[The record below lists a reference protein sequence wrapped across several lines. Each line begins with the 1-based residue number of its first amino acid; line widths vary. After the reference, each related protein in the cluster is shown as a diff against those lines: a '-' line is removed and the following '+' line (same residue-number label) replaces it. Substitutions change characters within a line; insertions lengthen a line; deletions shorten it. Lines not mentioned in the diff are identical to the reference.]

1 LLLDQSGQIMATQL
15 LSGTGVGSLSVMA
28 PGKINTLAG
37 DGFLSGEGATATT
50 SAINLPLGEATDAAG
65 NLYFSDSGNDRIRK
79 VDLAGNITTI
89 AGKGTA
95 GFLGDGG
102 PAVNAQINNPSAI
115 AVDGAGNI
123 FFADSDNN
131 AIREINLSSGA
142 ISTIAGTLGQG
153 GYSGDGSAANAA
165 LLSSPKGFAFD
176 ANNNLYIADTGNNV
190 IRKVNASSGTINTIA
205 GSGIA
210 GFSGDGNFATSGQF
224 NAPWGIAI
232 SGDGSFYIADFY
244 NNRIRKINSAGML
257 STVAGNGNASYS
269 GDGEFATVASLNSPA
284 SIAIDPAGSLYIAD
298 SENNCIRK
306 VNISGKIATLAG
318 NGAVVFS
325 GDGFD
330 ANLAGLYKPYSVY
343 LDSAGNLFIAD
354 RLNLRIR
361 QVSATTA
368 GIQYPIMKEGK
379 ISLPI
384 AQGLENDGNAQLTL
398 SNLTAPPTTNSAL
411 DTITTDPITTTC
423 TTTQA
428 LQVGA
433 SCILAIEFAPIA
445 VGSPSI
451 GVLAVASDSS
461 NGSATVDLT
470 GTVLSVDPTTVAVSS
485 SLNPSA
491 LDLAVTFT
499 AHVTSPNQVTGTV
512 QFFDGTTNLGAPQN
526 VNSSSNS
533 ATLTTSFTVLGLH
546 NISAVYSGDD
556 ANAASTSGPLHQ
568 AVEQTTS
575 LNLTSSTVPAT
586 VFVPV
591 TFSAALTGWTTVP
604 TGGITFMDGATLLG
618 SSPLGATAVATYS
631 TALLSAGNHN
641 ITATFAGDGSNFA
654 SSNSL
659 LQTINLATSTTA
671 LSTSNPSVPF
681 ATPITFTAIVSG
693 VSASIPTGNVVFKDG
708 QITLASAS
716 LNSIGV
722 ATYVNATL
730 AAGHHFITA
739 TYEGD
744 ADYAISTS
752 TQNVSETIQQTP
764 TFTTLTASSATSFA
778 RQSVTLTAIVTSSTG
793 RVPTGT
799 VTFMSSNILL
809 CSGTLDGEGRVS
821 CAASSLA
828 VGSDSITATYTGD
841 PNNTASNSNPV
852 SITVQ
857 QAPTTTVLSS
867 SQNPLLTLAPVVIS
881 ATVTNGSTQSSTGL
895 VTFTQDSAVI
905 GVGALDATGS
915 ASISIPSLTVGTHTF
930 LAAYAGDGLDVA
942 SSAAPLTQTVQLRP
956 TTDVLTT
963 SATSISGGQQVT
975 LIAVVQGAG
984 PVVATGVVSFRSGN
998 LLRGTATLDRAG
1010 VATLTILPIKDDPTT
1025 VVASYAGDSVY
1036 SGSDS
1041 AVEPITVGQPTQ
1053 FSMQLSQ
1060 TSVQLQSGQNSG
1072 IDLTITSLNH
1082 FADTLSLGCLGLP
1095 TAATCTFTKD
1105 QVNLPSNAAERV
1117 HLIIDTGSPLT
1128 SGSVAR
1134 NQSRESSHA
1143 LVCFLPG
1150 GVFLGLLAWLT
1161 RRRRSSFGLLMLLGF
1176 AGLMLGISGCGGL
1189 KQSATPAGT
1198 YTARITASG
1207 NGSGV
1212 TESID
1217 LTIVV
1222 K

>member
-1 LLLDQSGQIMATQL
+1 VEKLLLWRATGL
-15 LSGTGVGSLSVMA
+15 
-28 PGKINTLAG
+28 
-37 DGFLSGEGATATT
+37 
-50 SAINLPLGEATDAAG
+50 
-65 NLYFSDSGNDRIRK
+65 
-79 VDLAGNITTI
+79 
-89 AGKGTA
+89 
-95 GFLGDGG
+95 
-102 PAVNAQINNPSAI
+102 
-115 AVDGAGNI
+115 
-123 FFADSDNN
+123 
-131 AIREINLSSGA
+131 
-142 ISTIAGTLGQG
+142 
-153 GYSGDGSAANAA
+153 
-165 LLSSPKGFAFD
+165 
-176 ANNNLYIADTGNNV
+176 
-190 IRKVNASSGTINTIA
+190 
-205 GSGIA
+205 
-210 GFSGDGNFATSGQF
+210 
-224 NAPWGIAI
+224 W
-232 SGDGSFYIADFY
+232 
-244 NNRIRKINSAGML
+244 
-257 STVAGNGNASYS
+257 
-269 GDGEFATVASLNSPA
+269 
-284 SIAIDPAGSLYIAD
+284 
-298 SENNCIRK
+298 
-306 VNISGKIATLAG
+306 
-318 NGAVVFS
+318 VFS

-330 ANLAGLYKPYSVY
+330 ANLAGLYKPYSIY

-361 QVSATTA
+361 EVSATAA

-423 TTTQA
+423 ATTLA

-433 SCILAIEFAPIA
+433 SCILAVEFTPVAI
-445 VGSPSI
+445 GSPSM
-451 GVLAVASDSS
+451 GVLTVASDSS
-461 NGSATVDLT
+461 NSPASVDLS
-470 GTVLSVDPTTVAVSS
+470 GTVLSVDPTTIAVSS
-485 SLNPSA
+485 GLNPSA
-491 LDLAVTFT
+491 VGLAVTFT
-499 AHVTSPNQVTGTV
+499 AHVTSPNQVAGTV
-512 QFFDGTTNLGAPQN
+512 QFFDGTTNLGAPQI

-533 ATLTTSFTVLGLH
+533 ATLTTSFTVLGVH
-546 NISAVYSGDD
+546 NISAVYGGDD

-568 AVEQTTS
+568 VVEQTTS

-586 VFVPV
+586 VFAPV
-591 TFSAALTGWTTVP
+591 TFTAALTGWTTPP
-604 TGGITFMDGATLLG
+604 TGNITFLDGATLLG
-618 SSPLGATAVATYS
+618 SSPLSATAAATYT
-631 TALLSAGNHN
+631 TALLAAGDHN
-641 ITATFAGDGSNFA
+641 IIATFAGDTSNFV

-659 LQTINLATSTTA
+659 LQTINLATSMTA

-681 ATPITFTAIVSG
+681 ATPVTFTATVSG
-693 VSASIPTGNVVFKDG
+693 VSGSIPTGNVVFKDG
-708 QITLASAS
+708 QIALAAIS

-722 ATYVNATL
+722 VTYVNATL
-730 AAGHHFITA
+730 AAGHHSITA

-752 TQNVSETIQQTP
+752 TQSVSETIQQTP
-764 TFTTLTASSATSFA
+764 TFTKLSASSATSLA

-799 VTFMSSNILL
+799 VTFVASNIPL
-809 CSGTLDGEGRVS
+809 CSGTLDSEGKVS
-821 CAASSLA
+821 CATSSLA
-828 VGSDSITATYTGD
+828 VGPDSITATYSGD
-841 PNNTASNSNPV
+841 SNDTASNSTPV
-852 SITVQ
+852 LIAVQ
-857 QAPTTTVLSS
+857 QAPTRTVLSS
-867 SQNPLLTLAPVVIS
+867 SQNPLLTLAPVIIS
-881 ATVTNGSTQSSTGL
+881 AIVTNGSTQSSTGL
-895 VTFTQDSAVI
+895 VTFTQDSTVI
-905 GVGALDATGS
+905 GVGALDANGS

-930 LAAYAGDGLDVA
+930 LAAYAGDGSDVA
-942 SSAAPLTQTVQLRP
+942 SSAAPFTQTVHLRP

-984 PVVATGVVSFRSGN
+984 PVVPTGVVSFRSGN

-1025 VVASYAGDSVY
+1025 LVASYAGDSVY

-1060 TSVQLQSGQNSG
+1060 TTVQLQSGQNSG
-1072 IDLTITSLNH
+1072 IDLTITLLNQ

-1117 HLIIDTGSPLT
+1117 HLVIDTGSPLT

-1134 NQSRESSHA
+1134 NQSTESSPDLA
-1143 LVCFLPG
+1143 CFLPG
-1150 GVFLGLLAWLT
+1150 GAFLGLLGWLT
-1161 RRRRSSFGLLMLLGF
+1161 RRRRSSFGLLMLLSF
-1176 AGLMLGISGCGGL
+1176 VVSMLGISGCGGL

-1212 TESID
+1212 TQSID